1 LKASRADR
9 ADLVPLLLEAGA
21 NIEAKDMVSLY
32 AHILVFLQKTL
43 KNYLRKRFL
52 RDFYH
57 YILHRG

>member
-1 LKASRADR
+1 
-9 ADLVPLLLEAGA
+9 VPLLLEAGA